1 MKKLF
6 LFLTVSILSLTFLSC
21 SKDEE
26 PSNNP
31 STTTPD
37 TTAPAEAVAGSYN
50 GSLSVTINE
59 LDPIVSNNTISVEKV
74 SNDTINLTLKN
85 FSIKDPSTEANINLG
100 DIKLSNVALN
110 GEAEPYTFTAK
121 ETLNLD
127 IIGNGTL
134 LPVPVEAKSG
144 KFENNKL
151 STTLYINF
159 MDAMDINVTFEGTK

>member
-31 STTTPD
+31 STTTPS
-37 TTAPAEAVAGSYN
+37 TTAPAEAVAGNYN
-50 GSLSVTINE
+50 GSLSVTING

-85 FSIKDPSTEANINLG
+85 FSITDPSTEANINLG

-110 GEAEPYTFTAK
+110 GEAEPYTFTAE
-121 ETLNLD
+121 ETLKLKIYGD
-127 IIGNGTL
+127 EAID
-134 LPVPVEAKSG
+134 VPVKAESG
-144 KFENNKL
+144 KFENGKL
-151 STTLYINF
+151 TTTLSIIF
-159 MDAMDINVTFEGTK
+159 MEVMNINVTFEGTK